1 MARSDLDRR
10 HPGIR
15 FRVVDEQDQL
25 RRHVKI
31 FVNEE
36 SVRDLDTPI
45 AASDDV
51 VIMQALSG
59 G

>member
-1 MARSDLDRR
+1 
-10 HPGIR
+10 
-15 FRVVDEQDQL
+15 
-25 RRHVKI
+25 VKV

-36 SVRDLDTPI
+36 SVRDLATPI
-45 AASDDV
+45 DPSDDV